1 MADEKVI
8 KESTESEL
16 KEFITHEEVENLS
29 NEELKKYLCEYI
41 DRQKKMDAEFDKVLK
56 DAVAY
61 KDSWYR
67 VSADFE
73 NFRKRNQDI
82 RLNAYKDGKVDVIT
96 KILVVGDNLERALT
110 MPLDEKT
117 KQGIELVLRQYK
129 ETLQSLDVTEI
140 NPLGEQFN
148 PETSEA
154 VMKAPMEDGDTE
166 GTVKQVFLKGY
177 KLGDKI
183 IRYAQVVVVG

>member
-16 KEFITHEEVENLS
+16 KEFITTSDVENLS

-41 DRQKKMDAEFDKVLK
+41 DRQEKMDAEFDKVLK

-154 VMKAPMEDGDTE
+154 VMKAPMEEGDTE